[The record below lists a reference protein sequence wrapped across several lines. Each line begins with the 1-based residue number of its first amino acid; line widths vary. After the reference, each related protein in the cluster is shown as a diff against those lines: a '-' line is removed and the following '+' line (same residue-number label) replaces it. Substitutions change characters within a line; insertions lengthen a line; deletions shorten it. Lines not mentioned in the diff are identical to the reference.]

1 MGVVSTGGRRPVSVL
16 REIKRNGMTNGTLT
30 TRLRGRREREQSIL
44 TICTLLHNIM
54 YTYTC
59 HCTVLIYI
67 MCILMDCINTCT
79 LTSL

>member
-44 TICTLLHNIM
+44 TIHM
-54 YTYTC
+54 YTIVNYYIILC
-59 HCTVLIYI
+59 ILIHVTVLY
-67 MCILMDCINTCT
+67 
-79 LTSL
+79 

>member
-44 TICTLLHNIM
+44 TIMYM
-54 YTYTC
+54 YTIVNY
-59 HCTVLIYI
+59 YI
-67 MCILMDCINTCT
+67 I
-79 LTSL
+79 